1 MTNAQRTSDNVC
13 VVYCRVSSDKQAREE
28 KGSLDA
34 QERNGLAKAQE
45 LRLQVLYVVKDAE
58 SAWILD
64 KRTKFQNV
72 LEDARAGKFSVL
84 IVDRMNRFTRSEDMG
99 EYMQVMTE
107 LRRAGISLKFADR
120 EYEDT
125 KTGQLMQFLDAYV
138 SAGEQEARRKQS
150 LQGKRNKV
158 MQLGRPNPGSWPL
171 YGYVWVD
178 DKKTCLD
185 FDPGQSQQ
193 IVRRIWHHFLTADH
207 PTLAGMAK
215 TLNREQVKTPREYR
229 NVARGSNALAIGP
242 RWTAVTIGDILNDAR
257 YWGGDENGMVPTFRY
272 SRHSDQTLVPA
283 YAPAYVTREDAARVH
298 ARLEANKKYAYRH
311 RKHTPNTLLYGGLA
325 RCGYCGWAL
334 APHPERHPRVD
345 GTTLIRYRC
354 MQSNAHGV
362 KDCKGVG
369 ISAEVLDNAVQATL
383 HYQIQR
389 GYFLE
394 RIFEDWERDAES
406 AMGQVRTIEQTIK
419 ETKEQIQNAMAR
431 LNTYAPGDPLAAPL
445 EAHARMLAETVSG
458 LEKRHDEALAALN
471 RARGNPDLA
480 RSLRQWF
487 DAWLSGAA
495 MLSNEQQREF
505 LKAIKAEVHVWRKG
519 DHTPQAQLV
528 IALPSSALHLPPPPT
543 TAEDNDGRHFDLD
556 LEEGAE
562 LAEIERNLQTLQLA
576 RYNGASA
583 VSPRD
588 DDPEAVM
595 SEIVEELTK
604 QGMRELAARR
614 LASSIV
620 KSPPRHPRTA
630 EAAAR

>member
-1 MTNAQRTSDNVC
+1 
-13 VVYCRVSSDKQAREE
+13 
-28 KGSLDA
+28 
-34 QERNGLAKAQE
+34 
-45 LRLQVLYVVKDAE
+45 
-58 SAWILD
+58 
-64 KRTKFQNV
+64 
-72 LEDARAGKFSVL
+72 
-84 IVDRMNRFTRSEDMG
+84 
-99 EYMQVMTE
+99 
-107 LRRAGISLKFADR
+107 
-120 EYEDT
+120 
-125 KTGQLMQFLDAYV
+125 
-138 SAGEQEARRKQS
+138 
-150 LQGKRNKV
+150 
-158 MQLGRPNPGSWPL
+158 
-171 YGYVWVD
+171 
-178 DKKTCLD
+178 
-185 FDPGQSQQ
+185 
-193 IVRRIWHHFLTADH
+193 
-207 PTLAGMAK
+207 
-215 TLNREQVKTPREYR
+215 
-229 NVARGSNALAIGP
+229 
-242 RWTAVTIGDILNDAR
+242 
-257 YWGGDENGMVPTFRY
+257 
-272 SRHSDQTLVPA
+272 
-283 YAPAYVTREDAARVH
+283 
-298 ARLEANKKYAYRH
+298 
-311 RKHTPNTLLYGGLA
+311 
-325 RCGYCGWAL
+325 
-334 APHPERHPRVD
+334 
-345 GTTLIRYRC
+345 